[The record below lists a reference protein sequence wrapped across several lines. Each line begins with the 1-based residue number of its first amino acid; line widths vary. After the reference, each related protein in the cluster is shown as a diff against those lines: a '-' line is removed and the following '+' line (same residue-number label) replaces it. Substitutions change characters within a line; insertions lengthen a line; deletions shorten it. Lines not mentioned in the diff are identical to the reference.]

1 MDNHMLPGLLAA
13 TGLPEPAADA
23 PLPDSSEQIYIAP
36 VALLKMLNH
45 VRAGVP
51 MEVMGLM
58 LQEFLDEYTVT
69 VVDLFAMP
77 QSGTGVS
84 VEANGGDG
92 ASPPAQESPPQVLL
106 LHPATRGGVGAAE
119 FGRRAKELGRVRRPN
134 VVAVRAYFQAKEE
147 RLLVYDYYPN
157 GSLFSVVQGQYTRL

>member
-1 MDNHMLPGLLAA
+1 MDDHMLPGLLAA
-13 TGLPEPAADA
+13 TGLPEPTADA

-58 LQEFLDEYTVT
+58 LREFLDEYTVT

-92 ASPPAQESPPQVLL
+92 ASPPAQESPPQV
-106 LHPATRGGVGAAE
+106 RI
-119 FGRRAKELGRVRRPN
+119 RYN
-134 VVAVRAYFQAKEE
+134 
-147 RLLVYDYYPN
+147 LLV
-157 GSLFSVVQGQYTRL
+157 VQSHTPKHFGLYLAVLIGIQN